1 MKVALIS
8 QGSKSSQMVG
18 DALKKYF
25 DQVDMIDL
33 MEIDVRLGEENGIFY
48 QNKPFDEY
56 DCVYVKGSFRY
67 AHLLQSI
74 TSLLEGNVPYIPLPT
89 EAFTTVHNK
98 LFTHLTLQRHNI
110 PMPKTWLFPTVELAK
125 RLLKKARYPVVM
137 KLPEGTQGKGVMF
150 ADSYSSAS
158 SLLDALGA
166 LNQPFIVQEYV
177 ETEGTDI
184 RVLVVGDKVVGA
196 MRRRA
201 QKEEKRSNIHAGGSG
216 EKIELKREIVNLAL
230 DTAKALKVDIC
241 GVDILEHP
249 LGSKVIEANISPGL
263 QGLSKVVDVDLGD
276 EIARFLYEQTVAALA
291 KRKDAKAVALLQQ
304 IELEKVRKEVPEEG
318 KPVVSKIS
326 FRGERILLP
335 EFVTKGS
342 GFSDRKEYVMRVRKG
357 KVEIEEGK

>member
-25 DQVDMIDL
+25 DEVDMIDL
-33 MEIDVRLGEENGIFY
+33 MEIDVRLGKESGIFY
-48 QNKPFDEY
+48 KNKEFGEY

-67 AHLLQSI
+67 AHLLRSI
-74 TSLLEGNVPYIPLPT
+74 ATMLEGKVPYMPLPAA
-89 EAFTTVHNK
+89 AFTTVHNK
-98 LFTHLTLQRHNI
+98 LLTHLALQQQNV
-110 PMPKTWLFPTVELAK
+110 PMPKTWVFPSVELAK
-125 RLLKKARYPVVM
+125 QSLRKARFPIVM
-137 KLPEGTQGKGVMF
+137 KLPEGTQGRGVMF

-184 RVLVVGDKVVGA
+184 RVLVVGEEIIGA

-201 QKEEKRSNIHAGGSG
+201 QREEKRSNIHAGGVG
-216 EKIELKREIVNLAL
+216 EGVELTREIINLAL
-230 DTAKALKVDIC
+230 DTAKALNVDIC

-263 QGLSKVVDVDLGD
+263 QGLSKVVPVDLG
-276 EIARFLYEQTVAALA
+276 EQIARFLYEKTVAALA
-291 KRKDAKAVALLQQ
+291 ARKEERAMKLLQE
-304 IELEKVRKEVPEEG
+304 IEAKKNEMPEEG
-318 KPVVSKIS
+318 KPVLGKLSL
-326 FRGERILLP
+326 RGERLLLP
-335 EFVTKGS
+335 EFVTKTS
-342 GFSDRKEYVMRVRKG
+342 GFNDRREYVITSRRG

>member
-8 QGSKSSQMVG
+8 QGSKSSVMVG
-18 DALKKYF
+18 EALKKYF
-25 DQVDMIDL
+25 DAVDMIDL

-48 QNKPFDEY
+48 QNKPFGEY

-74 TSLLEGNVPYIPLPT
+74 TSLLEGRIPYMPLPT
-89 EAFTTVHNK
+89 EAFTIVHNK
-98 LFTHLTLQRHNI
+98 LFTHLALQKHTI
-110 PMPKTWLFPTVELAK
+110 PMPKTWVFPTVDLAK
-125 RLLKKARYPVVM
+125 KLLKKVRYPIVM

-166 LNQPFIVQEYV
+166 LHQPFIVQEYV

-184 RVLVVGDKVVGA
+184 RVLVVGEKVVGA

-201 QKEEKRSNIHAGGSG
+201 QKEEKRSNIHAGGVG
-216 EKIELKREIVNLAL
+216 EKVELKREIVNLAL
-230 DTAKALKVDIC
+230 DTARALQVDIC

-263 QGLSKVVDVDLGD
+263 QGLSKVVSVDLGD
-276 EIARFLYEQTVAALA
+276 EIARFLYEKTVAALA
-291 KRKDAKAVALLQQ
+291 MRKDEKAAALLAQ
-304 IELEKVRKEVPEEG
+304 IELEKVKKEMPEEG
-318 KPVVSKIS
+318 KPMLSKIS

-342 GFSDRKEYVMRVRKG
+342 GFSDRKEYVMKVRKG